1 MGIMKEKILERILR
15 TAQVPNLLE
24 ILTQRLSQSDL
35 QSLLLEV
42 YRKRAHSLTP
52 RHLLHQYEQNRFV
65 QPAAVNPRQ
74 LHEFD
79 RLAYSVLPSSF
90 ELLELSPVCPLG
102 TNSVVAPVDQDNAV
116 TTIRNTE
123 VCSDSTNVL
132 ALECARRRRGIY
144 RGKGSPEVDTKL
156 CASHRLLRP
165 HLPSDPASFP
175 HFRIFSLCTA
185 GRDRGSY
192 GFEVEAL
199 REHLEFYI
207 RLLQIAGQAGFRL
220 GAVRTRMTVFDQT
233 RYQVLKAEVLDE
245 LSRSYPN
252 VEFTFNQ
259 EQESG
264 QSYYAGVRFQMY
276 ARDQAGT
283 DYFLVDGGF
292 TDWTRQLLSDRKER
306 LLISGMGSERFISL
320 FG

>member
-1 MGIMKEKILERILR
+1 ML
-15 TAQVPNLLE
+15 
-24 ILTQRLSQSDL
+24 
-35 QSLLLEV
+35 
-42 YRKRAHSLTP
+42 
-52 RHLLHQYEQNRFV
+52 
-65 QPAAVNPRQ
+65 
-74 LHEFD
+74 EFD

-132 ALECARRRRGIY
+132 ALECARRRRGTY
-144 RGKGSPEVDTKL
+144 RGDSHPEVDTKL

-165 HLPSDPASFP
+165 HLPDDPASFP

-192 GFEVEAL
+192 GFEVAAL
-199 REHLEFYI
+199 REHLEFYV
-207 RLLQIAGQAGFRL
+207 RLLQRAGQAGFRL
-220 GAVRTRMTVFDQT
+220 EAVRTTLTVFDET
-233 RYQVLKAEVLDE
+233 RFPVLKAKVLKV
-245 LSRSYPN
+245 LSRSYPS
-252 VEFTFNQ
+252 VEFMFNQ

-264 QSYYAGVRFQMY
+264 QGYYSGVRFQMY

-283 DYFLVDGGF
+283 EYFLVDGGL
-292 TDWTRQLLSDRKER
+292 TDLTQQLLSNRKER
-306 LLISGMGSERFISL
+306 LLISGMGSERFVSV